1 MSLFATD
8 IDEEFLTEKIQLEA
22 AIEKINAKIAKEVSK
37 YVSNDKFP
45 QFKISIRE
53 SEDDGF
59 EQYIRKGNIVAIYSK
74 DVYSNIED
82 VLESILNCKPID
94 SESVILKL
102 K

>member
-8 IDEEFLTEKIQLEA
+8 INEELLTEKIQLEV

-53 SEDDGF
+53 SEDDKF
-59 EQYIRKGNIVAIYSK
+59 EHEVYYDNARDVIKLLMEYI
-74 DVYSNIED
+74 
-82 VLESILNCKPID
+82 
-94 SESVILKL
+94 
-102 K
+102 

>member
-22 AIEKINAKIAKEVSK
+22 AIKKINTKIAEEVSK
-37 YVSNDKFP
+37 YTSNDKFP

-59 EQYIRKGNIVAIYSK
+59 EHEVYYDNARDVIKLLMEYI
-74 DVYSNIED
+74 
-82 VLESILNCKPID
+82 
-94 SESVILKL
+94 
-102 K
+102 